1 MRITL
6 SEAISEGRLPE
17 FIAQE
22 EARGIGPIDRAE
34 FDGTVFK
41 IIKARQSEDQTSHS
55 ASGGSSSGKRT
66 HRDIGP
72 DASR

>member
-1 MRITL
+1 MRMTL
-6 SEAISEGRLPE
+6 SEAVSGGRLPE

-34 FDGTVFK
+34 FDGVVSEL
-41 IIKARQSEDQTSHS
+41 IKERRSEDQTSRS
-55 ASGGSSSGKRT
+55 ASDGNSSGKKTLRGT
-66 HRDIGP
+66 YP